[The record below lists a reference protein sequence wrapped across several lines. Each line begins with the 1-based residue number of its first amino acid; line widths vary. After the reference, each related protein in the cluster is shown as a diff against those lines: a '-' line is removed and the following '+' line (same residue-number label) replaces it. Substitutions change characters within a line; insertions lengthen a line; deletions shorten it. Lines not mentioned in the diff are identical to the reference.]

1 MTRLMTRMAPALA
14 AAALALVACTPNTP
28 PPEEPATRT
37 GPDPRAVIAEIG
49 LIQTPNG
56 IEESLAV
63 NIGGIPQWL
72 SIRGKDRNNPVLI
85 LLHGGPGSAEMAAGW
100 AFQRGWEDYFTVI
113 QWDQRGAGK
122 TWAANDPDLV
132 KPTMTKDRMV
142 ADVNEVIDFARD
154 HLDKDK
160 VILMGHSWG
169 SVIGLE
175 TALAR
180 PDAVAAYVGVGQV
193 INMKQNE
200 AEGWHL
206 AYEAAKADGN
216 DEAIAALDALAP
228 YPGDAPLTFERIGA
242 ERTWSI
248 HYGGLAAYRQDADPW
263 FRAMHLSPEYDEDVL
278 SKYDSGGLASLDALL
293 PDLMAADFS
302 GVTESPVPVFQLLGR
317 KDMTTPPSLAV
328 EWLDRLNA
336 PAKGSWWFEHSA
348 HLPIM
353 VEPGVTLM
361 TLVSCIR
368 PYATEPDLAAAQE
381 KTRACNGGTPAP

>member
-1 MTRLMTRMAPALA
+1 MACMAPVLA
-14 AAALALVACTPNTP
+14 AATLALVACAPKAP
-28 PPEEPATRT
+28 PPEESPVRT
-37 GPDPRAVIAEIG
+37 ELDPRAVIAEIG
-49 LIQTPNG
+49 RIQTPNG
-56 IEESLAV
+56 IEDSLAV
-63 NIGGIPQWL
+63 EIGGIRQWL
-72 SIRGKDRNNPVLI
+72 SIRGKDRDNPVLI

-100 AFQRGWEDYFTVI
+100 AFQRGWEDYFTVV

-132 KPTMTKDRMV
+132 VPTMTKDRMV
-142 ADVNEVIDFARD
+142 ADVNEVIDYVRD
-154 HLDKDK
+154 RLGKEK
-160 VILMGHSWG
+160 IILMGHSWG

-200 AEGWHL
+200 AEGWRL
-206 AYEAAKADGN
+206 AYAAAKADGN
-216 DEAIAALDALAP
+216 AEAIAALEAVAP
-228 YPGDAPLTFERIGA
+228 YPGDAPLTIERIGA

-248 HYGGLAAYRQDADPW
+248 HYGGLAAYRRDADPW
-263 FRAMHLSPEYDEDVL
+263 FRAMHMSPEYDEDVL
-278 SKYDSGGLASLDALL
+278 AKYDAGGLASLGALL
-293 PDLMAADFS
+293 PDLISADFNT
-302 GVTESPVPVFQLLGR
+302 VTESPVPVFQLLGR
-317 KDMTTPPSLAV
+317 HDSTTPPALTV
-328 EWLDRLNA
+328 NWLDRLDA

-348 HLPIM
+348 HLLFM
-353 VEPGVTLM
+353 EEPGVTLT